1 MKKSK
6 IFKVIALVNFIALL
20 TVFLLYRNGSFD
32 RYIFNDANNNFTS
45 PNGGVGAK
53 NNNDSTKVKTDS
65 LLRQRMSSSKS
76 LVIIDNVKLK
86 DDTTKSKKDAVRIQR
101 KQEPIRM
108 MSGSKSGAIIEPKLF
123 NVDSMYIELRP
134 QKKKS
139 IKQK

>member
-6 IFKVIALVNFIALL
+6 IFKFIAVVNFIALL

-32 RYIFNDANNNFTS
+32 KYLYNDVNNNFTS

-53 NNNDSTKVKTDS
+53 NNKDSTKVKTDS

-86 DDTTKSKKDAVRIQR
+86 TDTTKPKKDTANFKR
-101 KQEPIRM
+101 KDKQTRM
-108 MSGSKSGAIIEPKLF
+108 MYSSKSGAIIEPNRFKA
-123 NVDSMYIELRP
+123 DSIYISP
-134 QKKKS
+134 KSQKKKS
-139 IKQK
+139 IKQ